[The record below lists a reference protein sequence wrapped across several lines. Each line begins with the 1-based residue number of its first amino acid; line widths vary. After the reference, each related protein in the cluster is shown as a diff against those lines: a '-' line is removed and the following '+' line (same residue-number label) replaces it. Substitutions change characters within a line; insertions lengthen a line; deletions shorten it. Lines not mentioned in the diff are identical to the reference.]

1 MEIALTQEPVIK
13 KFKRSTVYACFENNI
28 WSADLAEIGS
38 LSSFN
43 CGVKYILCM
52 IDFFTKYI
60 WVKPLKDKKSKR
72 VFFAHNAAYSDSNY
86 LAKRTI
92 SEKILKDR
100 AY

>member
-1 MEIALTQEPVIK
+1 MELALTQEPVIK

-60 WVKPLKDKKSKR
+60 WVKPLKDKKSKI